1 MQPNTPEPCDITYA
15 LRQLVGTINVLADSI
30 QDIAVS
36 QKEQVKLLKNILGTL
51 NVKVL

>member
-1 MQPNTPEPCDITYA
+1 MQPHTPEPCDIA
-15 LRQLVGTINVLADSI
+15 SELRQLVGAINVLAASI

-51 NVKVL
+51 NVRDL